1 MPSLNQVAITG
12 IGMINSLGINTP
24 ECWENMLQGK
34 SGITRVTRFDVSK
47 CPTKI
52 GGELPKK
59 YYEME
64 GAEFPKRLFSQTL
77 STTRLGFIC
86 AKQAVADSGFTL
98 DGIDPYR
105 VAVISGSGQSDFQ
118 EGQDYLAGGDPG
130 KYIIIKQM
138 ANAISAWI
146 SIKNNFR
153 GPSYNIATACASG
166 AFAVAAALDYFRYGK
181 GDAAVALG
189 VDMMLTTE
197 SIYGF
202 NQLVAISEQND
213 SPETASCPFDN
224 RRSGFVLANGGCAL
238 MMENLENAKK
248 RNARIYAVVSGA
260 GICSEA
266 YNIVAP
272 DPTGEG
278 MAKCMALALAEGG
291 VAKEKIGYISAHGTS
306 TRHNDLIETRAIKLL
321 FGEHA
326 RKLGVSSQKSMTG
339 HTIGGAGAIECG
351 VTALSLYH
359 GKMTPTINQ
368 TEPDPECDLDY
379 VPNHAREAKGLVAAL
394 SNSFGFGGHNCSIL
408 LEKYS

>member
-1 MPSLNQVAITG
+1 MPSPSQVAITG
-12 IGMINSLGINTP
+12 IGMVNSLGINTP
-24 ECWENMLQGK
+24 ECWGNMLQGK
-34 SGITRVTRFDVSK
+34 SGITRITRFDVSK
-47 CPTKI
+47 CATKI
-52 GGELPKK
+52 GGELPAK

-64 GAEFPKRLFSQTL
+64 GVEFPKRLFNQTL

-86 AKQAVADSGFTL
+86 AKQALSDSGFTL
-98 DGIDPYR
+98 DGVDPYR

-166 AFAVAAALDYFRYGK
+166 AFAVAAAFDYVRYGK

-202 NQLVAISEQND
+202 NQLVAISERND
-213 SPETASCPFDN
+213 SPETACCPFDA

-238 MMENLENAKK
+238 VMENLEHAKK

-260 GICSEA
+260 GICSES

-272 DPTGEG
+272 DPSGEG
-278 MAKCMALALAEGG
+278 MAKCMALALADGG
-291 VAKEKIGYISAHGTS
+291 VAPEKIGYISAHGTS
-306 TRHNDLIETRAIKLL
+306 TQHNDLIETKAVKLL
-321 FGEHA
+321 FKDHA
-326 RKLGVSSQKSMTG
+326 RKLAVSSQKSMTG

-368 TEPDPECDLDY
+368 LEPDPECDLDY
-379 VPNHAREAKGLVAAL
+379 VPNKSRDAQGLAAAL

-408 LEKYS
+408 MEKYS